1 MKESNQ
7 MDERLYDCRVTIAG
21 TPKPA
26 QHFVWAA
33 DAKDAKAKI
42 AKAAVEQN
50 VRVVKVTA
58 KLSF

>member
-1 MKESNQ
+1 MN
-7 MDERLYDCRVTIAG
+7 ERLYDCRVTIAG
-21 TPKPA
+21 TPQPA

-50 VRVVKVTA
+50 VCVVKVTA
-58 KLSF
+58 KRSF